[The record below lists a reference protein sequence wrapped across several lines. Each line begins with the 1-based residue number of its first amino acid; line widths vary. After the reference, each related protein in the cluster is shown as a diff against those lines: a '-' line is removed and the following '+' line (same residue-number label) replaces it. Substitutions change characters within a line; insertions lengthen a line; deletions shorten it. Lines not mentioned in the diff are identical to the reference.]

1 MIKKFSN
8 TTIDGD
14 TAMHLLSCSYIEIYS
29 KNKDGSE
36 GQIITGKPKELLAKY
51 ADGDDLKAK
60 KFFHAVYNYIPQG
73 RVLYFDEGTNRL
85 EVFKARLF

>member
-1 MIKKFSN
+1 
-8 TTIDGD
+8 
-14 TAMHLLSCSYIEIYS
+14 L
-29 KNKDGSE
+29 KD
-36 GQIITGKPKELLAKY
+36 
-51 ADGDDLKAK
+51 K